1 MMNEPRYSGLDL
13 HQIAA
18 LKQSVIP
25 SVHVQK
31 QGCLDKEKSVDFN
44 PIKRS
49 FV

>member
-18 LKQSVIP
+18 FKKWIIP

-31 QGCLDKEKSVDFN
+31 QGCLNKEKSVDFN
-44 PIKRS
+44 LIKRS